1 MNFIL
6 ELKEN
11 LQVDINL
18 GFDVGWITNSQVISN
33 MLSARSDPFHCVV
46 YLYLDKK

>member
-11 LQVDINL
+11 LRQVDINL
-18 GFDVGWITNSQVISN
+18 GFDVDWITNFTGYFKY
-33 MLSARSDPFHCVV
+33 MLSALTRIHFIVWSIYV
-46 YLYLDKK
+46 